1 MTNNNITTDYKIIII
16 DTENVLYNGDNNIF
30 DFHIKFHES
39 IRDVYKIKILYD
51 AVSFVTTKLNNR
63 NENNA
68 NNPDNLDTIYINLND
83 YDRVR
88 SYIIDQNTKTSNY
101 ISCFDSIMI
110 DKNKVKINAN
120 IDDTTMFNDFNTN
133 EGDFYLNPI
142 ESQFNRINI
151 TLRDKNN
158 NLITKSLVN
167 RFVMKLCVYY
177 NTKKISIF

>member
-1 MTNNNITTDYKIIII
+1 MTNNIETDYKIIII
-16 DTENVLYNGDNNIF
+16 DTENVFYNGDTNIF

-39 IRDVYKIKILYD
+39 LRDVYKIKILYD
-51 AVSFVTTKLNNR
+51 AVSFLTSTLDTPHQNTP
-63 NENNA
+63 
-68 NNPDNLDTIYINLND
+68 NNPANLDTIYINLND

-88 SYIIDQNTKTSNY
+88 SYIINQNTNTTNY
-101 ISCFDSIMI
+101 IRCFDSIMI
-110 DKNKVKINAN
+110 DKNKVKINSQ
-120 IDDTTMFNDFNTN
+120 IHDTTMFNDFNTN

-142 ESQFNRINI
+142 ASQFNRINI

-177 NTKKISIF
+177 NIKKISIF